1 MTGPVKGM
9 IDLMYGRS
17 QDARVPGKWVR
28 RFPILAALKSLANGV
43 NPKHGTKT
51 VVVSK
56 STGNI
61 MWLEDRAGNII
72 RLEDSRRKRIER

>member
-1 MTGPVKGM
+1 M
-9 IDLMYGRS
+9 IDLMDRRS
-17 QDARVPGKWVR
+17 QDAYIPGKCVR
-28 RFPILAALKSLANGV
+28 RFPILAALRSLANGV

-61 MWLEDRAGNII
+61 VWLEDRSGNII
-72 RLEDSRRKRIER
+72 RLEDSGRKRTER